1 MIEAF
6 FMSKN
11 TVRLSK
17 AICMLVVVGL
27 LITSCSSAKQRLIGK
42 WRSDKTGE
50 VIEFFKEGT
59 VSVTPPPPL
68 NITITG
74 SYRLLDDD
82 TIRIDLPG
90 LFALFGGSVYDF
102 RVTGDVLTL
111 TAYGVSVDYVRAR

>member
-1 MIEAF
+1 
-6 FMSKN
+6 
-11 TVRLSK
+11 
-17 AICMLVVVGL
+17 
-27 LITSCSSAKQRLIGK
+27 LIGK

-59 VSVTPPPPL
+59 VAVTPPSPF

-82 TIRIDLPG
+82 TIRIDMPG

-102 RVTGDVLTL
+102 RVTDDVLTL
-111 TAYGVSVDYVRAR
+111 TAYSVSADYARVR